1 VHLRLELAV
10 LHNLL
15 VNLLRQQKGGTPE
28 SDLAA
33 RVEEQVDEART
44 RADARETPSSAEE
57 GATDEKLIID
67 VLWRRCEFA
76 RHRRSVDAKDVL
88 RGVHGNSDESQRA
101 THDKGERRIEGL
113 RSDSQEAGNLGRV
126 GHAAHDQAETKE
138 QTSDVFADQF
148 EPFHDIRDSTT
159 LALGESVQ
167 RALDGDARGEQF
179 SVQSSL
185 DWWRA
190 SHHINR
196 LRRRRHVKFSHG
208 SGERHG
214 NGTNNHEYGCEG
226 YRTHV
231 KSSNARNTVSARATA
246 ANRATDADQSAG
258 DDRTRRVHHRH
269 RRLWAQ
275 NHRCEVSSARD
286 TEQEGSARRCARA
299 SRNRLGL
306 PRHSEVLSC
315 VQTFRDNH
323 RSEDQSTGERAIGR
337 KLKVHERSVV
347 RADRRSAVASRGH
360 CGAPIIIKCPLVRAH
375 ARAQARRARR
385 RDTVEHHFDGWCLRF
400 TFERARGL
408 ATEIA
413 STSSACDNAVPRR
426 GR

>member
-1 VHLRLELAV
+1 M
-10 LHNLL
+10 NLL
-15 VNLLRQQKGGTPE
+15 GQQKGGTPE

-57 GATDEKLIID
+57 GAADEKLLID
-67 VLWRRCEFA
+67 ILRRRREFA
-76 RHRRSVDAKDVL
+76 RHRRSVDAEDVL
-88 RGVHGNSDESQRA
+88 RGVHGNGDESQGA

-113 RSDSQEAGNLGRV
+113 RSDSQEACDLGRV
-126 GHAAHDQAETKE
+126 RHAAHDQAKTKE

-148 EPFHDIRDSTT
+148 QPFHDIRDSTT
-159 LALGESVQ
+159 LALSESVQ

-185 DWWRA
+185 DWRRA
-190 SHHINR
+190 SHHIDR
-196 LRRRRHVKFSHG
+196 LRRRRHVKLSHG

-214 NGTNNHEYGCEG
+214 NGTDNHEHGCEG

-231 KSSNARNTVSARATA
+231 KSSNARDTVSARATA

-258 DDRTRRVHHRH
+258 DDRARRVHHGH
-269 RRLWAQ
+269 RRLCAQ

-286 TEQEGSARRCARA
+286 TEQEGCTRRRARA

-306 PRHSEVLSC
+306 PRHSEVLSS
-315 VQTFRDNH
+315 VETLRDNH

-337 KLKVHERSVV
+337 KLKVHDRSVV
-347 RADRRSAVASRGH
+347 RTDRRSAVAPRVHRG
-360 CGAPIIIKCPLVRAH
+360 ASIIIQCPLVRERP
-375 ARAQARRARR
+375 RAQARRACR
-385 RDTVEHHFDGWCLRF
+385 RDAVEHHFDGCCLRF
-400 TFERARGL
+400 TFERAQGL
-408 ATEIA
+408 ATKIVRA
-413 STSSACDNAVPRR
+413 SSACDNAVHSE
-426 GR
+426 G

>member
-1 VHLRLELAV
+1 
-10 LHNLL
+10 

>member
-1 VHLRLELAV
+1 M
-10 LHNLL
+10 
-15 VNLLRQQKGGTPE
+15 NLLRQQKGGTPE

-385 RDTVEHHFDGWCLRF
+385 RDTVEHHFDG
-400 TFERARGL
+400 
-408 ATEIA
+408 
-413 STSSACDNAVPRR
+413 
-426 GR
+426 